1 MDEAE
6 ADAAPDD
13 AEVNLPA
20 DDGRG
25 APLLASW
32 RLN

>member
-1 MDEAE
+1 MEE
-6 ADAAPDD
+6 ADDDAAAPDD

-25 APLLASW
+25 ASLLHI
-32 RLN
+32 